1 MSVQIFKTRTG
12 SMKGDVYPFWIVP
25 TTRASCIVPKR
36 WVFLCFLGTRVERMV
51 FTQKEILKTT
61 VRCNTIEVE
70 NGLTSMWF
78 YWISKPTILKLW
90 LKKSTCAR
98 NRSTAAGF
106 LAIRTWRNTSSIA
119 MATYANIV
127 YDPAMILSQILK
139 RSWKVFK
146 IPIYS
151 KSISQ

>member
-1 MSVQIFKTRTG
+1 MSFQIFKTRTG
-12 SMKGDVYPFWIVP
+12 SMKGDVYPFWMVP

-90 LKKSTCAR
+90 SKKEHLCQKPKYSSGFFSHKNLTKHEQYSNGDVCQYR
-98 NRSTAAGF
+98 IRSGDDFVPDSETQ
-106 LAIRTWRNTSSIA
+106 LES
-119 MATYANIV
+119 V
-127 YDPAMILSQILK
+127 
-139 RSWKVFK
+139 
-146 IPIYS
+146 
-151 KSISQ
+151 